1 MELEILSIIV
11 KKYIKITHIHT
22 KVCYI
27 TPDKDNNYRYK
38 LNINK
43 VNEDLEYVLKYVLKW
58 LVFN

>member
-43 VNEDLEYVLKYVLKW
+43 VNEDLEYVLKYVLK
-58 LVFN
+58 